1 MAVRMVMII
10 RPAVKTAEPAMQTA
24 QQKKESRKTTTAR
37 PQKMILLKMQQKISR
52 KVCRQQIKHIPYGIF
67 SVRQF
72 QQCLQDL
79 QAVSERKSP
88 MKNFKSIK
96 SDFKTII

>member
-1 MAVRMVMII
+1 MAVRNGNDN
-10 RPAVKTAEPAMQTA
+10 PSENAAEN
-24 QQKKESRKTTTAR
+24 QQE
-37 PQKMILLKMQQKISR
+37 
-52 KVCRQQIKHIPYGIF
+52 VCRQQIKHIPYGIF

-72 QQCLQDL
+72 QQCWQDL